1 MTVLDLDQILAEL
14 ASIREQLLEAVDAA
28 ERVDLLERRRELR
41 RAARESSPTPTGEL
55 EEQLARLVQAWDRLQ
70 KMRIDVV
77 KQAGDLAAGNF
88 GFTSD
93 AVRLNQQIDKAAGRD
108 ALEDQIRELRARI
121 AALKE

>member
-1 MTVLDLDQILAEL
+1 MLDFDQILAEL
-14 ASIREQLLEAVDAA
+14 ASIRERLLEAVDAA

-93 AVRLNQQIDKAAGRD
+93 AVRLNQQIDRAAGRD
-108 ALEDQIRELRARI
+108 DLEDQIRELRARI